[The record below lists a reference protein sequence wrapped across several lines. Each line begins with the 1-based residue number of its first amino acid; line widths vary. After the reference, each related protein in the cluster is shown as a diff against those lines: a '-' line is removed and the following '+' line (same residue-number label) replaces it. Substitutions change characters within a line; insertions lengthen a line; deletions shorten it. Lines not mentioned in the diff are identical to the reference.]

1 MLHLLKPFV
10 SLFREMAEMQYLW
23 TVPVRLDNSKLV
35 SRLGSEPH
43 TPVDEALRET
53 LRGLKCLP
61 AAPSQAVSLAA
72 G

>member
-1 MLHLLKPFV
+1 MLKPFV

-43 TPVDEALRET
+43 TPLDEALRET
-53 LRGLKCLP
+53 LRGLKCLH